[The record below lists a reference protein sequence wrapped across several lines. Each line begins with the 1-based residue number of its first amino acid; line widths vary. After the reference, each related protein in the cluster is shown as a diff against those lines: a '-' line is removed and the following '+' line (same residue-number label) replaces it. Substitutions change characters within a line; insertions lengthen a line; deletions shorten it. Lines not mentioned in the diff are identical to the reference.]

1 MWNPGIADN
10 SDLPASLEAV
20 EVFQRLCEQ
29 GRMRTRTARTW
40 HAAKS
45 CTARKSSH
53 FHQVSASAC
62 GQAKKASPRL
72 LQMRAVCRALCAF
85 HRATLSASP
94 QRSSVVPAHLEAMR
108 DLMVDG
114 LDADF
119 GVERDMGPEL
129 TLIMSFAQ
137 EVMQALEILGLDYES
152 EYTDLEYSVD
162 LALPHERIAIEVLP
176 KVSCPM

>member
-1 MWNPGIADN
+1 
-10 SDLPASLEAV
+10 
-20 EVFQRLCEQ
+20 
-29 GRMRTRTARTW
+29 
-40 HAAKS
+40 
-45 CTARKSSH
+45 
-53 FHQVSASAC
+53 
-62 GQAKKASPRL
+62 
-72 LQMRAVCRALCAF
+72 
-85 HRATLSASP
+85 
-94 QRSSVVPAHLEAMR
+94 MR